1 MKKVLIITLTLII
14 IYFIYLNANK
24 DKINYVLVSDN
35 YNNINDYLIDP
46 KIINNYNLFTNNS
59 IIKMQE
65 DIINNRTIRI
75 NNREYYFKKVLRESN
90 LVVINIGMKELKNCF
105 NNQVM
110 ESNYICFDNMYSN
123 ITKLI
128 KELRKYAQEKIVFLG
143 YYNPTNYYDANID
156 ELFYNFDIRLTKLM
170 KEYHINYVSLYNLFK
185 NGEYKNK
192 ENIIKINLD
201 E

>member
-1 MKKVLIITLTLII
+1 VKKVLIITLTLII
-14 IYFIYLNANK
+14 IYLIYLNANK

-201 E
+201 K

>member
-14 IYFIYLNANK
+14 IYLIYLNANK

-192 ENIIKINLD
+192 ENILKLI
-201 E
+201 